1 MRIVRLTATPY
12 RVALR
17 SALTSALREQRWS
30 EYGLI
35 RLGLEDGTEGIGEI
49 SLIWHGDGARLCP
62 LVNEVVA
69 PVVVGL
75 DVFDY
80 TAIVAA
86 TRRALAFGRH
96 SQTAVA
102 AVEMAVL
109 DAQGKLL
116 GQPVVNLLGG
126 RALERVRLS
135 MSLSIAAVA
144 DCVREAESYVEDG
157 FTAVKVKAHR
167 DADHLVATV
176 AALRKEFG
184 DDLGIRVDL
193 NMACVTAKEA
203 VRVIRRLHEY
213 DVLSVEQPLPP
224 DDLDGLALVRERSDV
239 AIMVDESVW
248 TPEDARRVLSRGAAD
263 FVNVYVAE
271 AGGIRPARLIADLAA
286 LHHVGIAIGSM
297 PETGAGT
304 SAAAHL
310 AFSLPQ
316 LEHPSDVAGWQYH
329 ADDVVSTDLEIAAG
343 HLLPP
348 TLPGLG
354 IDVDEERLERCTI
367 RS

>member
-1 MRIVRLTATPY
+1 MRITHLTATPY
-12 RVALR
+12 RVPRR
-17 SALTSALREQRWS
+17 SVMTSALGEQHWS
-30 EYGLI
+30 EYGLV

-49 SLIWHGDGARLCP
+49 SLIWHGDGARLCT
-62 LVNEVVA
+62 LVDDLVA
-69 PVVVGL
+69 PVVVGA
-75 DVFDY
+75 DVFEY
-80 TAIVAA
+80 TRIVGAV
-86 TRRALAFGRH
+86 RRAFEFGRH

-116 GQPVVNLLGG
+116 GRPVVDLLGG
-126 RALERVRLS
+126 RSLDRVRLS
-135 MSLSIAAVA
+135 MSLSIAAA
-144 DCVREAESYVEDG
+144 RECVREAAGYVDAG

-203 VRVIRRLHEY
+203 VRTIRRLEGY
-213 DVLSVEQPLPP
+213 DVLSVEQPLHP
-224 DDLDGLALVRERSDV
+224 DDHDGLALVRERTDAPV
-239 AIMVDESVW
+239 MVDESVW
-248 TPEDARRVLSRGAAD
+248 TPEDARAVLARGAAD
-263 FVNVYVAE
+263 FINVYVAE
-271 AGGIRPARLIADLAA
+271 SGGIRPARLIAEMAA

-310 AFSLPQ
+310 AFSLPR
-316 LEHPSDVAGWQYH
+316 LEHPSDVAGWLYH
-329 ADDVVSTDLEIAAG
+329 ADDVVSTDLEIADG

-348 TLPGLG
+348 TRPGLG
-354 IDVDEERLERCTI
+354 IDVDEERLERHAI
-367 RS
+367 